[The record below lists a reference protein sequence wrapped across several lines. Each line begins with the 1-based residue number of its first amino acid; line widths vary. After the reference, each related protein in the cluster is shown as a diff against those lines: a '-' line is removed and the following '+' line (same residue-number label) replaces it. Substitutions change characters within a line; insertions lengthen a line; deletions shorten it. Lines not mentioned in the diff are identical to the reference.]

1 MDEHLTQRL
10 VELGH
15 LGMIPA
21 CCLGL
26 VAGGGQKETDWSEA
40 ETLSESL
47 GSLLIPTGAPKQ
59 FLELCTKAHTKYR
72 VFFRKTFAKL
82 AYEKGERHFSI
93 HM

>member
-1 MDEHLTQRL
+1 M

-47 GSLLIPTGAPKQ
+47 GSLRLL
-59 FLELCTKAHTKYR
+59 FLYTADSNRRPET
-72 VFFRKTFAKL
+72 VFGVVYKSSYQIQVIFPNTFAKL